1 MSTKTPAT
9 FALLLA
15 SLLFF
20 PAPAL
25 IAATVDDLVAAA
37 RKEGALE
44 FYAPG
49 TLTAQGAKQLED
61 AFNKKFSTDIRVNYS
76 PSGSMTADV
85 SKYISEA
92 AAGTP
97 PQWDVMVL
105 IDALH
110 GSIWKRKLHVPFD
123 YRRLGVSEKAI
134 HYNNGTVSF
143 ANQVVLPAYNSK
155 NMDPK
160 DIPKRWEDLLDPKW
174 KGKLGMVT
182 GVGHIDYL
190 AIRWGEK
197 KFLDFGRALAKQNP
211 VPGKL
216 GELYT
221 RLQIGEIALTT
232 TLTNSFI
239 IRAQKEGAPLEH
251 AQVQP
256 VVAPAYHVGVLK
268 GSRRT
273 NAGHLFASFLLTPE
287 AQAVWER
294 YNGQTSAFV
303 PGTKMYNYVQGKDV
317 IYLGQNDVDLVN
329 RAVVEVN
336 KILGFNP

>member
-1 MSTKTPAT
+1 
-9 FALLLA
+9 
-15 SLLFF
+15 
-20 PAPAL
+20 
-25 IAATVDDLVAAA
+25 
-37 RKEGALE
+37 
-44 FYAPG
+44 
-49 TLTAQGAKQLED
+49 
-61 AFNKKFSTDIRVNYS
+61 
-76 PSGSMTADV
+76 MTADV

-92 AAGTP
+92 ASGTP

-110 GSIWKRKLHVPFD
+110 GSIWKRKLHLPFN
-123 YRRLGVSEKAI
+123 YRSVGVDAKAI
-134 HYNNGTVSF
+134 HYDNGTVSF

-155 NMDPK
+155 NMDPRNV
-160 DIPKRWEDLLDPKW
+160 PRRWDDLLDPKW
-174 KGKLGMVT
+174 KGKLGIVT

-197 KFLDFGRALAKQNP
+197 KFLDFSRALAKQKP

-221 RLQIGEIALTT
+221 RLQIGEIALST

-256 VVAPAYHVGVLK
+256 IVAPAYHIGVLK
-268 GSRRT
+268 GSRRPNT
-273 NAGHLFASFLLTPE
+273 AHLFASLLLTPE
-287 AQAVWER
+287 AQSIWEH

-329 RAVVEVN
+329 KVVVDLN
-336 KILGFNP
+336 KIMGFTF

>member
-1 MSTKTPAT
+1 MKIKIIAGFIILIYSVFFLCGSELSAASVEQLVSTAKQ
-9 FALLLA
+9 
-15 SLLFF
+15 
-20 PAPAL
+20 
-25 IAATVDDLVAAA
+25 
-37 RKEGALE
+37 EGVLE

-49 TLTAQGAKQLED
+49 TLGAEGTKQLEQ
-61 AFNKKFSTDIRVNYS
+61 AFNKRFGTSIKVNYTQ
-76 PSGSMTADV
+76 SGSMTADV
-85 SKYISEA
+85 SKYIGEA

-97 PQWDVMVL
+97 PQWDLMVL

-110 GSIWKRKLHVPFD
+110 GSLWKRKLHIPFD
-123 YRRLGVSEKAI
+123 YRSLGVDGKAI

-155 NMDPK
+155 TMDPK
-160 DIPKRWEDLLDPKW
+160 DVPKRWEDLLDPKW
-174 KGKLGMVT
+174 KGKLGIVT

-197 KFLDFGRALAKQNP
+197 KFLDFGRALAKQSP
-211 VPGKL
+211 IPGKL

-221 RLQIGEIALTT
+221 RLQIGEISLTT

-256 VVAPAYHVGVLK
+256 IVAPAYHIGVLK
-268 GSRRT
+268 GARHA
-273 NAGHLFASFLLTPE
+273 NAAHLFASFLVSPE
-287 AQAVWER
+287 AQTIWER

-329 RAVVEVN
+329 KAVVDLN

>member
-1 MSTKTPAT
+1 MKMKRI
-9 FALLLA
+9 ALLATLFC
-15 SLLFF
+15 SLSLFEKSQ
-20 PAPAL
+20 L
-25 IAATVDDLVAAA
+25 RAAAVDQLVAAA
-37 RKEGALE
+37 KKEGVLE
-44 FYAPG
+44 FYAPS
-49 TLTAQGAKQLED
+49 TLTAEGAKQFED
-61 AFNKKFSTDIRVNYS
+61 AFNKKFGTAIKINYS
-76 PSGSMTADV
+76 QSGSMTADV

-92 AAGTP
+92 AAGNP

-110 GSIWKRKLHVPFD
+110 GSIWKRKLHIPFD
-123 YRRLGVSEKAI
+123 YRTLGVSPQAI

-160 DIPKRWEDLLDPKW
+160 DVPRRWEDLLDPKW

-190 AIRWGEK
+190 AIKWGEK

-232 TLTNSFI
+232 TLTSSFI

-256 VVAPAYHVGVLK
+256 VVAPAYHIGALK
-268 GSRRT
+268 GSRHP
-273 NAGHLFASFLLTPE
+273 NAAHLFTSFLLTPE
-287 AQAVWER
+287 AQSIWER

-317 IYLGQNDVDLVN
+317 IYLSQNDVDLVN

>member
-1 MSTKTPAT
+1 MKTRT
-9 FALLLA
+9 IVALPLLVA
-15 SLLFF
+15 LFF
-20 PAPAL
+20 LRNTTLYAAPVDDV
-25 IAATVDDLVAAA
+25 IAAAK
-37 RKEGALE
+37 KEGALE

-61 AFNKKFSTDIRVNYS
+61 AFNKKFGTDIRITYS
-76 PSGSMTADV
+76 QSGSMTADV
-85 SKYISEA
+85 SKYIGEA
-92 AAGTP
+92 ASGNP
-97 PQWDVMVL
+97 PQWDVMIL

-110 GSIWKRKLHVPFD
+110 GSIWKRKLHVPFN
-123 YRRLGVSEKAI
+123 YRSLGVSEKAI

-160 DIPKRWEDLLDPKW
+160 DVPKRWEDLLDPKW

-256 VVAPAYHVGVLK
+256 VVAPAYHIGVLK

-273 NAGHLFASFLLTPE
+273 HAGHLFASFLLSPE
-287 AQAVWER
+287 AQSIWER

>member
-1 MSTKTPAT
+1 M
-9 FALLLA
+9 
-15 SLLFF
+15 
-20 PAPAL
+20 
-25 IAATVDDLVAAA
+25 I
-37 RKEGALE
+37 
-44 FYAPG
+44 
-49 TLTAQGAKQLED
+49 
-61 AFNKKFSTDIRVNYS
+61 
-76 PSGSMTADV
+76 
-85 SKYISEA
+85 
-92 AAGTP
+92 
-97 PQWDVMVL
+97 L
-105 IDALH
+105 IDALN
-110 GSIWKRKLHVPFD
+110 GSIWQRKLHVPFN
-123 YRRLGVSEKAI
+123 YRSLGVAEKAI

-160 DIPKRWEDLLDPKW
+160 DVPKRWEDLLDPKW

-197 KFLDFGRALAKQNP
+197 KFLDFGRTLAKQNP

-256 VVAPAYHVGVLK
+256 VVAPAYHIGVLK
-268 GSRRT
+268 GSRHT

-287 AQAVWER
+287 AQSIWER

-317 IYLGQNDVDLVN
+317 IYLSQNDVDLVN

>member
-1 MSTKTPAT
+1 MI
-9 FALLLA
+9 ALTALVFCCIFLLTSPELNAA
-15 SLLFF
+15 SLEE
-20 PAPAL
+20 
-25 IAATVDDLVAAA
+25 LVSGAK
-37 RKEGALE
+37 KEGSLE

-49 TLTAQGAKQLED
+49 TLSAAGAKQLEQI
-61 AFNKKFSTDIRVNYS
+61 FNKKFGTNIRVNYS

-92 AAGTP
+92 ASDTP

-110 GSIWKRKLHVPFD
+110 GSLWKRKLHVPFN
-123 YRRLGVSEKAI
+123 YRTLGVDANAI
-134 HYNNGTVSF
+134 HYDNGTLSF

-174 KGKLGMVT
+174 KGKLGIVT

-211 VPGKL
+211 IPGKL

-232 TLTNSFI
+232 TLTNSFV
-239 IRAQKEGAPLEH
+239 IRAQKEGAPIEH
-251 AQVQP
+251 AQIQP
-256 VVAPAYHVGVLK
+256 VVAPAYHIGVLK
-268 GSRRT
+268 GSRHP
-273 NAGHLFASFLLTPE
+273 NAAHRFASLLLTPE
-287 AQAVWER
+287 AQSSWER

-303 PGTKMYNYVQGKDV
+303 PGTKMHSYVQGKDV
-317 IYLGQNDVDLVN
+317 VYLGQKDVDLVN
-329 RAVVEVN
+329 KAVVDLN

>member
-1 MSTKTPAT
+1 MK
-9 FALLLA
+9 LLA
-15 SLLFF
+15 GFAILFCSIF
-20 PAPAL
+20 FSRGWEL
-25 IAATVDDLVAAA
+25 HAATVDQLVAGAN
-37 RKEGALE
+37 KEGVLE
-44 FYAPG
+44 FYAPS
-49 TLTAQGAKQLED
+49 TLTAGGAKQFED
-61 AFNKKFSTDIRVNYS
+61 AFNKKFGTNIKINYS
-76 PSGSMTADV
+76 QSGSMTADV

-92 AAGTP
+92 AAGNP
-97 PQWDVMVL
+97 PQWDIMVL

-110 GSIWKRKLHVPFD
+110 GSIWRKLQIPFD
-123 YRRLGVSEKAI
+123 YRTLGVSSQAI

-160 DIPKRWEDLLDPKW
+160 DVPKRWEDLLDPKW

-256 VVAPAYHVGVLK
+256 VVAPAYHIGALK
-268 GSRRT
+268 GSRHP
-273 NAGHLFASFLLTPE
+273 NAAHLFASFLLTAE
-287 AQAVWER
+287 AQSIWER

-303 PGTKMYNYVQGKDV
+303 PGTKMHNYVQGKDV

>member
-1 MSTKTPAT
+1 
-9 FALLLA
+9 LLRNDEDESAHRPDA
-15 SLLFF
+15 SICLIFF
-20 PAPAL
+20 TAEL
-25 IAATVDDLVAAA
+25 GGE
-37 RKEGALE
+37 RSYGRRSSCECQKGR
-44 FYAPG
+44 
-49 TLTAQGAKQLED
+49 LTGVLRAK
-61 AFNKKFSTDIRVNYS
+61 
-76 PSGSMTADV
+76 DV
-85 SKYISEA
+85 
-92 AAGTP
+92 
-97 PQWDVMVL
+97 
-105 IDALH
+105 
-110 GSIWKRKLHVPFD
+110 
-123 YRRLGVSEKAI
+123 
-134 HYNNGTVSF
+134 
-143 ANQVVLPAYNSK
+143 
-155 NMDPK
+155 
-160 DIPKRWEDLLDPKW
+160 PKRWEDLLDPKW
-174 KGKLGMVT
+174 NGKLGMVT

-197 KFLDFGRALAKQNP
+197 KFLDFGRALAKQKP

-256 VVAPAYHVGVLK
+256 VVAPAYHIGALK
-268 GSRRT
+268 GSRHPNT
-273 NAGHLFASFLLTPE
+273 AHLFASFLLSPE
-287 AQAVWER
+287 AQAIWER

-317 IYLGQNDVDLVN
+317 IYLGQDDVDLVN